1 MLRRR
6 IAERK
11 RRARLNTKDSEENG
25 DEWIIDDD
33 LEITED
39 TSELAPESVI
49 KEQGKYYDFL
59 FFYFANIVGIFRLS
73 YSLMHGA

>member
-33 LEITED
+33 FETED
-39 TSELAPESVI
+39 TSEPAPESVI

-59 FFYFANIVGIFRLS
+59 FCYFANIVGIFRLS